1 MNVVIFTGPTLSAHE
16 ARRVLDAT
24 YLPPV
29 AQGDLLHAA
38 RQRPDVIGIID
49 GGFEWMP
56 AVYHKEILW
65 AMNEGIHVFGSASMG
80 ALRAAEL
87 APFGMEGVGA
97 IFAAYRDG
105 TLEDDDEVAVI
116 HASAEHAYRPLSVAL
131 VNIRATLANAER
143 DGVLRPLTRAALE
156 RLAKQ
161 RFYPERSYQRLL
173 HDGSKSGLPRAEL
186 DAFKNWLPKGQIDQ
200 KRADA
205 QDMLRVIA
213 ARIDDGLYPKQVQY
227 HFEQTS
233 YWKALAKD
241 IKLG

>member
-1 MNVVIFTGPTLSAHE
+1 
-16 ARRVLDAT
+16 LDAT

-29 AQGDLLHAA
+29 AQGDLLRAA

-65 AMNEGIHVFGSASMG
+65 AMHEGIHVFGSASMG

-87 APFGMEGVGA
+87 MPFGMEGVGA
-97 IFAAYRDG
+97 IFAAYLDG
-105 TLEDDDEVAVI
+105 TLEDDDEVAII
-116 HASAEHAYRPLSVAL
+116 HASAEHAFRPLSIAL

-143 DGVLRPLTRAALE
+143 EGVIRPLTRVALE

-161 RFYPERSYQRLL
+161 RFYAERSYQRLL
-173 HDGSKSGLPRAEL
+173 HDASKSGLPGAEL
-186 DAFKNWLPKGQIDQ
+186 DAFKKWLPMGQVDQ
-200 KRADA
+200 KRSDA
-205 QDMLRVIA
+205 LEMLEVIA
-213 ARIDDGLYPKQVQY
+213 ARIAEGLPPKQVQY

-233 YWKALAKD
+233 YWKALAD
-241 IKLG
+241 EPALAEGRTAPA